1 MLEGASLGWLGAAL
15 LILAGYGWG
24 TRVSAGRSPL
34 PLAGMLAL
42 TLGAS
47 VLGLALAIEA
57 FLDHQDGPLITG
69 VVGALAAAA
78 LAVFTG
84 QE

>member
-1 MLEGASLGWLGAAL
+1 MGWLGAGL

-24 TRVSAGRSPL
+24 TRVSAATSPL
-34 PLAGMLAL
+34 PLGWMLAL

-47 VLGLALAIEA
+47 VLGLALTVEA
-57 FLDHQDGPLITG
+57 FLDHQDGPLVTG
-69 VVGALAAAA
+69 AVGALAAAT

-84 QE
+84 RE